1 MSKTVALVLGSGG
14 ARGMAHIGVIEEIE
28 ARGYKVV
35 SVSGCS
41 IGAIVG
47 AFYSA
52 NKLGAFTEWAR
63 SLNYLN
69 VLRLADF
76 SLISNGAIRGDKLF
90 SVLSGMLGD
99 IQIEDLELPYT
110 AVATDLIS
118 SKEVWFQRGS
128 LQQAMRASAAIPGL
142 IQPVEYEGRL
152 YVDGG
157 VLNPL
162 PIAASVSAHA
172 DYIIAVDLSADVPIP
187 VIKSAQ
193 QLEAE
198 AQEQAA
204 EKEKKQAKA
213 KAEFDQAVQAEIGQ
227 QEQNL
232 QASNSASDNVSDIA
246 GENARESANDSGVTD
261 AADANAVS
269 AASAHNG
276 SNITA
281 NAAFDSSSDNST
293 SEGAVADIA
302 GKITSTLKHITPAK
316 VAPNMWINSMVNKA
330 SDWLSHDESAEDKEA
345 SKKSEVSGSK
355 LGKIGILYQMFE
367 VMQTSL
373 SQYKIAGYPPDLL
386 VKIPKN
392 CVEMHEFYRTDEL
405 IELGRYI
412 AKEALDAFEQGHSSL
427 YGQRLG

>member
-28 ARGYKVV
+28 ARGYEVV

-52 NKLGAFTEWAR
+52 NKLGVFTDWAR

-69 VLRLADF
+69 VLRLVDF

-187 VIKSAQ
+187 VIKDAK

-198 AQEQAA
+198 AKAI
-204 EKEKKQAKA
+204 KETQ
-213 KAEFDQAVQAEIGQ
+213 KAEFDQAVQTEIQQ
-227 QEQNL
+227 QEQKL
-232 QASNSASDNVSDIA
+232 QTVENTGAEAHEKDDAHKKDN
-246 GENARESANDSGVTD
+246 
-261 AADANAVS
+261 
-269 AASAHNG
+269 
-276 SNITA
+276 
-281 NAAFDSSSDNST
+281 
-293 SEGAVADIA
+293 EGAVADIDSA
-302 GKITSTLKHITPAK
+302 DKITSTLKQITPTTS
-316 VAPNMWINSMVNKA
+316 VPNLWLNNMVNKA
-330 SDWLSHDESAEDKEA
+330 SDWFSHEDSSEGVSDKE
-345 SKKSEVSGSK
+345 KTEVSGSK

-392 CVEMHEFYRTDEL
+392 CVEMHEFYRADEL
-405 IELGRYI
+405 IEIGRYI

>member
-1 MSKTVALVLGSGG
+1 MGKTVALVLGSGG

-28 ARGYKVV
+28 ARGYEVV

-52 NKLGAFTEWAR
+52 KKLDVFTEWAR

-69 VLRLADF
+69 VLRLVDF
-76 SLISNGAIRGDKLF
+76 SFISNGAIRGDKLF
-90 SVLSGMLGD
+90 SVLSEMLGD
-99 IQIEDLELPYT
+99 IKIEDLETPYT

-128 LQQAMRASAAIPGL
+128 LEQAMRASAAIPGL
-142 IQPVEYEGRL
+142 IQPVEYENRL

-187 VIKSAQ
+187 VIKDAQ

-198 AQEQAA
+198 AKKLAQEKEKFEQAA
-204 EKEKKQAKA
+204 EL
-213 KAEFDQAVQAEIGQ
+213 QAEQ
-227 QEQNL
+227 QELEKEQEQALQNQQDVQGNEL
-232 QASNSASDNVSDIA
+232 SLESVDAVDNGAVGKDA
-246 GENARESANDSGVTD
+246 VEKGAAESGVAEIKD
-261 AADANAVS
+261 
-269 AASAHNG
+269 
-276 SNITA
+276 
-281 NAAFDSSSDNST
+281 
-293 SEGAVADIA
+293 
-302 GKITSTLKHITPAK
+302 KITSKLKHITPDT
-316 VAPNMWINSMVNKA
+316 VAPNAWLNSMVNKA
-330 SDWLSHDESAEDKEA
+330 SDWFSSDEAEGGDAAKAKAEI
-345 SKKSEVSGSK
+345 SGSK
-355 LGKIGILYQMFE
+355 MGKLGILYQMFE

-386 VKIPKN
+386 VKIPKD
-392 CVEMHEFYRTDEL
+392 CVEMYEFYRAEEL
-405 IELGRYI
+405 IEIGRHI